1 MTPRLGFA
9 MLASA
14 LALAVGA
21 TAALAATS
29 VPADDPGVTSTT
41 VVLGGTAPFTGA
53 SSAYAA
59 IARGARAYVDYVN
72 ANGGVNGRR
81 VAYTIL
87 DDASD
92 PAQALQQTQRLVEKD
107 GVFAVFN
114 TYGTDQNLAVRD
126 YLNQKKVPQLFAAS
140 GASALGRDASRYPYT
155 IGLQPTYAA
164 EGWVL
169 GQYLARTQGAA
180 KVAVLYENDGY
191 GQELLAGLRRGSQRS
206 KVKIVAAEPYEASAP
221 DAQAQVSL
229 LRISGATVFAVF
241 AKARVALQALKYAH
255 RLGWKPKL
263 TLTGSGAASATVLD
277 AASEKNANR
286 LVSGAISV
294 AFLKDPTDPRWRKDE
309 SMRLYRRV
317 MKRYAP
323 PGADVS
329 DVDHVYGMAAAWTA
343 IEAIR
348 KAGPNLTRE
357 RLLQVVDSLNL
368 QKNPFLLPGIAV
380 KTGANDHYP
389 IEQLLLQRW
398 HKGAWHSFGGLWS
411 YRSG

>member
-14 LALAVGA
+14 LALALGA
-21 TAALAATS
+21 TAALAATTG
-29 VPADDPGVTSTT
+29 PAADPGVTPTSI
-41 VVLGGTAPFTGA
+41 VLGGTAPLTGS

-59 IARGARAYVDYVN
+59 IARGAQAYVDYVN

-92 PAQALQQTQRLVEKD
+92 PARALEQTQRLVEKD

-114 TYGTDQNLAVRD
+114 TYGTEQNLAVRD

-140 GASALGRDASRYPYT
+140 GASSLGRDASRYPYT

-180 KVAVLYENDGY
+180 KVAVLYEGDGY
-191 GQELLAGLRRGSQRS
+191 GQELLSGLRRGLQRS
-206 KVKIVAAEPYEASAP
+206 KVKIVAAEPYDPSAS
-221 DAQAQVSL
+221 DVQAQVAR
-229 LRISGATVFAVF
+229 LRVSGATVFAVF
-241 AKARVALQALKYAH
+241 AKAKVAPQAFRYAS

-263 TLTGSGAASATVLD
+263 TLAGSGAASAAVLD
-277 AASEKNANR
+277 AAAEKGSNK
-286 LVSGAISV
+286 LLGGTVSV
-294 AFLKDPTDPRWRKDE
+294 AFLKDPTDPRWQKDAA
-309 SMRLYRRV
+309 MKLYRRV
-317 MKRYAP
+317 MKKYAF
-323 PGADVS
+323 GADPN

-343 IEAIR
+343 IEALR
-348 KAGPNLTRE
+348 RAGPDLTRE
-357 RLLQVVDSLNL
+357 RLVDVVDSLNL
-368 QKNPFLLPGIAV
+368 QGNPFLLPGIAV

-398 HKGAWHSFGGLWS
+398 HKGAWRSFGGLWS